1 MFPRFGIAAFRC
13 NSTGAGTSTQVALS
27 KRSLTIENP
36 CVKRFCTN
44 KPIATGGASPF
55 SCDVSRPATVRYWDS
70 LCFAETR
77 NKLIPNGIQVHAE
90 PFCTNKPNP
99 RRSPYTVKNR
109 RSRYGYQT
117 ENKLQTTQSPGIRA
131 TRAEMQLYS
140 SLSTSTS
147 ESPAP
152 KLALSAHERSL
163 FSTKVTAARTPS
175 CPM

>member
-1 MFPRFGIAAFRC
+1 MFPRLGLAAFRS
-13 NSTGAGTSTQVALS
+13 NSTDGGTSTQVALS
-27 KRSLTIENP
+27 KRSLTIKHP

-44 KPIATGGASPF
+44 KPIATGGASLF
-55 SCDVSRPATVRYWDS
+55 SCDVFRPATVRYRDS
-70 LCFAETR
+70 LCFVETR
-77 NKLIPNGIQVHAE
+77 NKLIPNGIQAHTE
-90 PFCTNKPNP
+90 PSCTNKPNR

-109 RSRYGYQT
+109 RSRYVSQT
-117 ENKLQTTQSPGIRA
+117 ENKLQTTQSSGIRA

-147 ESPAP
+147 ESPVP